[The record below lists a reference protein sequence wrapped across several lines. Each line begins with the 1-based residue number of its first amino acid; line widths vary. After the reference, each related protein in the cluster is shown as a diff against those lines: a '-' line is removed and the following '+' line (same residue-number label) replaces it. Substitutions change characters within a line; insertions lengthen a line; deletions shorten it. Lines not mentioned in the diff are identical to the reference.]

1 MSKFVKGQSGNPKG
15 RMKGVPSKLQFS
27 LTYWFDLLLQEYAKL
42 KPAQRAKIAQECWK
56 VLINKSKSLP
66 HDPEDSVNNAEEAMK
81 QLEQLE
87 SSLRPASS
95 PKLDSPTENGQP

>member
-1 MSKFVKGQSGNPKG
+1 MGKFLPGQSGNPKG

-56 VLINKSKSLP
+56 VLINKARVLP
-66 HDPEDSVNNAEEAMK
+66 TDPEDSVLNADEALK
-81 QLEQLE
+81 QLEAIE
-87 SSLRPASS
+87 TSLRPAKPS
-95 PKLDSPTENGQP
+95 DIV

>member
-1 MSKFVKGQSGNPKG
+1 MGKFLPGQSGNPKG

-56 VLINKSKSLP
+56 VLINKARTLPQDPDDSKF
-66 HDPEDSVNNAEEAMK
+66 NAEEAMK
-81 QLEQLE
+81 KLDEVE
-87 SSLRPASS
+87 SSLRPTH
-95 PKLDSPTENGQP
+95 PEK